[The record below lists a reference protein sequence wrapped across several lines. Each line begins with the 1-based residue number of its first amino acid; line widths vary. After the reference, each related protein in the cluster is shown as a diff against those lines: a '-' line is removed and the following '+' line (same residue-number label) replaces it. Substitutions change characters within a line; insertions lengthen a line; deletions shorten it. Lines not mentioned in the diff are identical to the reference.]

1 MQLPSIPDY
10 NSIRFSG
17 CSRQLDNQFEDG
29 RIYCRGL
36 RYKIITIPILS
47 VFDFVVKKDCGW
59 MHNFPLI
66 NQSQHLAVESE
77 IDYLSFISLN

>member
-1 MQLPSIPDY
+1 MQIPSIPDY

-17 CSRQLDNQFEDG
+17 SSSQLDNQIEDG

-36 RYKIITIPILS
+36 EYKLITIPILA
-47 VFDFVVKKDCGW
+47 VFDFIVKKDWGW
-59 MHNFPLI
+59 MHNFLLV
-66 NQSQHLAVESE
+66 NKSQHLAVESD